1 MRRSLRLATQYVIVV
16 VAAFV
21 LNFGLPRLAPGDP
34 ADYLAPPDS
43 AGVLTEDER
52 RDILSRYELDGS
64 TGEQFGA
71 YVRNLGRGDLGVSIR
86 TGEPVRD
93 VVLDRLGWTL
103 LLVGTAVVLATAI
116 GVTLGFAGGWRRGS
130 KRDIGLLT
138 TVLAVDALP
147 AFFVGLMLLLVFSV
161 ELDWFPVYG
170 AISPGE
176 LGSWAALR
184 DAATRLVLPV
194 ATLTLAGA
202 GSTFLVARSAMVTE
216 LQEDYVFMARAKGLT
231 ERAVRRHARR
241 NALLPVSTAALL
253 GFSTLI
259 SAATVVE
266 SIFSYPGLGSLAFDS
281 VVARDYPVLQA
292 VFVLLALIAI
302 AANLLNDLL
311 YPVFDPRVRA
321 AGSAA

>member
-1 MRRSLRLATQYVIVV
+1 MRRSLRLATQYVLVV

-176 LGSWAALR
+176 QGSWAALR